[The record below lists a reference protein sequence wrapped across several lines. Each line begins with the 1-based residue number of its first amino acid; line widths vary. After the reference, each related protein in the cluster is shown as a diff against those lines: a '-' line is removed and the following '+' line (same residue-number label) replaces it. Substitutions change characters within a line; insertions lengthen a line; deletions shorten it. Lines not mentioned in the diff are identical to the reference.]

1 MSQVILL
8 AIENE
13 TLPENVEVAS
23 EPILIPTD
31 ASSLSAIDVNIY
43 LVSISLL

>member
-31 ASSLSAIDVNIY
+31 ASSLSAIDVKKIT
-43 LVSISLL
+43 